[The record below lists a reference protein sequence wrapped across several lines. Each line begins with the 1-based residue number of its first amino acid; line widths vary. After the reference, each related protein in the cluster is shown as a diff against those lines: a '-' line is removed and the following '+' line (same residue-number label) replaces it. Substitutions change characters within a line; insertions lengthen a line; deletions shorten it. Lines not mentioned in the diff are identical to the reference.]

1 MSMLL
6 AIAVTIAVGILA
18 GGCILGGAY
27 FLEYSEYLPMMLLFV
42 SAGLIICL
50 IIAAWTGW

>member
-6 AIAVTIAVGILA
+6 AIAVTIAAGILA